1 MAKAR
6 RGSHGKRALSHSVKK
21 ILRRNGASNIKCK
34 KVKRKQ
40 ESVGPQKQR
49 QDTDYKLKK
58 YGGNTG
64 RRGDDV
70 EMKEPKAT
78 AARREAHAALGKQLR
93 QESLAKR
100 RGISLSADAGAAAA
114 ALGGDDADGG
124 RLDGGAA
131 ADAAERALASAP
143 PAQRS
148 FHRELSRVLQMADV
162 LIEVLD
168 ARDPMGCRCMP
179 LEDAVLQRW
188 TSKRVVLLLNKAD
201 LVPADVLSRWLTH
214 LRQYFPTLPF
224 KASTQG
230 KAPTQGRG
238 QVAGGA
244 AGRAEAFG
252 ADGLLQLLK
261 NYSRSLNL
269 KTAIN
274 VGIVGYPNVGKSS
287 VINSLKRA
295 RAVNVGATPGVT
307 TVAQTVALDAKVKLI
322 DCPGI
327 VFRRAK
333 SADEEAEVA
342 LRNCVKVEQIA
353 DPLPAIAAIL
363 RKVAVERLRAQ
374 YDVGAFADA
383 SEFLALVALK
393 RGKMGKGGAA
403 DTQAAARIVLHD
415 WGAGNIRYH
424 TEPPAPAAAVTLV
437 GALAAGFDV
446 PEAPRVEPA
455 AAAGD
460 GAAAAAPAA
469 PAAAAAAAPAAAD
482 GMEVQAN
489 SALVEAVH
497 GGGERGHAAKKAAR
511 QKAARAQDLSD
522 EHSRYNLQVNRAI
535 RKKQKTDKKKARK
548 GGLI

>member
-1 MAKAR
+1 
-6 RGSHGKRALSHSVKK
+6 
-21 ILRRNGASNIKCK
+21 
-34 KVKRKQ
+34 
-40 ESVGPQKQR
+40 
-49 QDTDYKLKK
+49 
-58 YGGNTG
+58 
-64 RRGDDV
+64 
-70 EMKEPKAT
+70 
-78 AARREAHAALGKQLR
+78 
-93 QESLAKR
+93 
-100 RGISLSADAGAAAA
+100 
-114 ALGGDDADGG
+114 
-124 RLDGGAA
+124 
-131 ADAAERALASAP
+131 
-143 PAQRS
+143 
-148 FHRELSRVLQMADV
+148 MADV

-424 TEPPAPAAAVTLV
+424 TEARARRRRHPRRRPRRRLRRAGGAARR
-437 GALAAGFDV
+437 AGGGG
-446 PEAPRVEPA
+446 RRWR
-455 AAAGD
+455 G

-469 PAAAAAAAPAAAD
+469 AA
-482 GMEVQAN
+482 GRVRG
-489 SALVEAVH
+489 SRRH
-497 GGGERGHAAKKAAR
+497 GGAGQQRAGRGGAR
-511 QKAARAQDLSD
+511 RRRRARARRQ
-522 EHSRYNLQVNRAI
+522 EGGAPEGGARAGPQRRAQPVQPAGEPRDPEEAEDGQEEGEEGRADI
-535 RKKQKTDKKKARK
+535 KASSYYGRSAYT
-548 GGLI
+548 